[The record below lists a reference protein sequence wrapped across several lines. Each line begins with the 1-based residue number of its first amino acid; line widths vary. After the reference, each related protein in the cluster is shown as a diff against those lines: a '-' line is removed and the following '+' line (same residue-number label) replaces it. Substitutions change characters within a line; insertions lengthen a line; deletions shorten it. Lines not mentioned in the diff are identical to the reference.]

1 MQAMYGAPSIMGSDT
16 QFCYAIFKSY
26 WASSSTSLLHS
37 TSSSISGKTQQMFE
51 QEMGMV
57 TKIVNII
64 ISHAL
69 SN

>member
-1 MQAMYGAPSIMGSDT
+1 
-16 QFCYAIFKSY
+16 
-26 WASSSTSLLHS
+26 
-37 TSSSISGKTQQMFE
+37 MFE

-69 SN
+69 SNWQFKILLDEVNSQYCRLLMCNIVL